1 MTGTEQETMLR
12 VTRRFDAPRDRVFD
26 AWTNPD
32 VLRSW
37 WAAGPDWKT
46 PGVEVDARPGGRYRL
61 TMQDPNGSAHTVV
74 GEYKEITPPERL
86 AYTWSWEGGPPEMD
100 GSADSLVV
108 VEFLEDGDGTE
119 VVLMHSGFANG
130 EIRGEHEKGWT
141 AVIGNLGRVLG
152 A

>member
-12 VTRRFDAPRDRVFD
+12 VSRRFDAPRERVFD

-46 PGVEVDARPGGRYRL
+46 PTAEVDPRPGGRYRL
-61 TMQDPNGSAHTVV
+61 SMEDPTGSVHTVV
-74 GEYKEITPPERL
+74 GEYKEVTPPERL
-86 AYTWSWEGGPPEMD
+86 AYTWSWEGGPPEMA

-119 VVLMHSGFANG
+119 VVLTHSGFASG

-141 AVIGNLGRVLG
+141 AVIENLGRFL
-152 A
+152 AS

>member
-12 VTRRFDAPRDRVFD
+12 VSRRFDAPRERVFD

-46 PGVEVDARPGGRYRL
+46 PTAEVDARPGGSYRL
-61 TMQDPNGSAHTVV
+61 SMEDPTGS
-74 GEYKEITPPERL
+74 
-86 AYTWSWEGGPPEMD
+86 
-100 GSADSLVV
+100 
-108 VEFLEDGDGTE
+108 LEDGTGTE
-119 VVLMHSGFANG
+119 VVLTHSGFASG

-141 AVIGNLGRVLG
+141 AVIENLGRFLG
-152 A
+152 S